1 MGMGRRR
8 TSLCVIG
15 LLIGAGLVYGFVPA
29 GGWSILAISGI
40 ALSLLIIAGQPEQ
53 SPAALT
59 DALERLAAGDHG
71 FRLDTKQEVSSKAWS
86 ALEAVRQAITARESA
101 ESAHRTEQEI
111 GLEKSRKRMKL
122 LLDFDT
128 AAGSMLETVTG
139 TMTRAHGI
147 ADTLRQTSNST
158 EHRSADLS
166 RSAEQADANIQA
178 VASATEELTASQQE
192 IARQVATSSRITR
205 EAVEGITRTRETI
218 LSASQAAQQI
228 GTVITLINDIAGQ
241 TNLLALNATI
251 EAARAGEAG
260 KGFAVVASEVKI
272 LANQTA
278 KATGDIALQVQGI
291 QTTTQ
296 AAAQAIASVAETV
309 SQVDHVVTS
318 IAAAAEQQSAATRE
332 IARNIHDAATGN
344 GHITAGI
351 SEISTSARDL
361 HALAE
366 SMNSLADQLSSE
378 AAQLRKS
385 VETVLREIK
394 AV

>member
-1 MGMGRRR
+1 MRI
-8 TSLCVIG
+8 SLCVIG
-15 LLIGAGLVYGFVPA
+15 LLIGAGLVHGFVPA
-29 GGWSILAISGI
+29 GGWSTL
-40 ALSLLIIAGQPEQ
+40 ALSGLALGLLLIAARPEQ

-59 DALERLAAGDHG
+59 DALERLAAGDNSV
-71 FRLDTKQEVSSKAWS
+71 RLDAKQDVSAKAWS
-86 ALEAVRQAITARESA
+86 ALEAVRQAITARENA
-101 ESAHRTEQEI
+101 EAGRRAEQET

-139 TMTRAHGI
+139 TMTRARGI
-147 ADTLRQTSNST
+147 ADTLRQTSNRT

-166 RSAEQADANIQA
+166 HSAEQADANIQA

-192 IARQVATSSRITR
+192 IARQVATSGRITR
-205 EAVEGITRTRETI
+205 EAVEGINRTRETI

-228 GTVITLINDIAGQ
+228 GAVITLINDIAGQ

-260 KGFAVVASEVKI
+260 KGFAVVAGEVKT

-278 KATGDIALQVQGI
+278 KATGDIAQQVQGI

-296 AAAQAIASVAETV
+296 AAAQAIASVAETI

-344 GHITAGI
+344 SHITGGI
-351 SEISTSARDL
+351 SEILSSARDL

-366 SMNSLADQLSSE
+366 SMNSLADQLSHE
-378 AAQLRKS
+378 AAQLRTS